1 MSVAEVL
8 FDSMHV
14 WSRSPRF
21 WPVPLLKHLAAVQA
35 DREKELKA
43 VQEAEVCRQEAA
55 AREKLLLNIKRK
67 GRRSKGNSLINR

>member
-14 WSRSPRF
+14 GSPSPRF
-21 WPVPLLKHLAAVQA
+21 CPAPLLKYLAAVQA

-43 VQEAEVCRQEAA
+43 VQEAEVRRQEAA
-55 AREKLLLNIKRK
+55 GREKLLLNVKRK
-67 GRRSKGNSLINR
+67 RRRRS

>member
-14 WSRSPRF
+14 GRKWIRWSPSPRF
-21 WPVPLLKHLAAVQA
+21 SPGPLLKYLAAVQA
-35 DREKELKA
+35 YREKELKA
-43 VQEAEVCRQEAA
+43 VQEAEVRRQEAA

-67 GRRSKGNSLINR
+67 RRRRS